1 MKLGTPAAR
10 CRTGSRSTRVGHSAA
25 VWGAEWSRSMQPHGG
40 MFPSAGIT
48 ALRQT
53 RMEPGH
59 ILRVVVMVRVRVVA
73 KVMFRLVIC

>member
-1 MKLGTPAAR
+1 
-10 CRTGSRSTRVGHSAA
+10 
-25 VWGAEWSRSMQPHGG
+25 MQPHGG